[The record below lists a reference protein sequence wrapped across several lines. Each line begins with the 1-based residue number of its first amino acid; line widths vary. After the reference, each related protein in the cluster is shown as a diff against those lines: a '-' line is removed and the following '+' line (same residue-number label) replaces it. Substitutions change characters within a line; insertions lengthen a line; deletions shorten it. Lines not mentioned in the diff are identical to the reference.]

1 MKILVPV
8 KRVVDANIKVKVG
21 PEGKLD
27 VANLKHSMNPF
38 DEIALEQ
45 AVQMKEKGIANEV
58 IAVSVGDTKS
68 QETLRTALAMGAD
81 KGVLIQTDKPFEAEP
96 LNVAKLISAYVKQ
109 VNPDLII
116 CGKQA
121 VDNDSN
127 QVGQMIAAIC
137 GYPQA
142 THASAAIMKEGKL
155 EVTREIDGGY
165 EILDLTQPA
174 VVTADLRLNAPRYVT
189 LPMMMKAKRKPQEVV
204 QAAALCSDLRAHVEV
219 VGYEAPE
226 TRKVGRKVGN
236 VDELI
241 DKLKNEAK
249 VL

>member
-1 MKILVPV
+1 
-8 KRVVDANIKVKVG
+8 
-21 PEGKLD
+21 
-27 VANLKHSMNPF
+27 
-38 DEIALEQ
+38 
-45 AVQMKEKGIANEV
+45 
-58 IAVSVGDTKS
+58 
-68 QETLRTALAMGAD
+68 MGAD

-127 QVGQMIAAIC
+127 QVGQMIAAMC
-137 GYPQA
+137 EYPQA
-142 THASAAIMKEGKL
+142 THASSALMKEGKL
-155 EVTREIDGGY
+155 EVTREV
-165 EILDLTQPA
+165 LDLTLPA

-204 QAAALCSDLRAHVEV
+204 MASALCPDLRAHVEV

-226 TRKVGRKVGN
+226 ARKVGRKVAN

>member
-1 MKILVPV
+1 M
-8 KRVVDANIKVKVG
+8 
-21 PEGKLD
+21 
-27 VANLKHSMNPF
+27 
-38 DEIALEQ
+38 
-45 AVQMKEKGIANEV
+45 

-127 QVGQMIAAIC
+127 QVGQMIAAMC
-137 GYPQA
+137 EYPQA
-142 THASAAIMKEGKL
+142 THVSAAVMKEGKL

-165 EILDLTQPA
+165 EVLDLTLPA

-189 LPMMMKAKRKPQEVV
+189 LPMMMKAKRKPRKSSRHF
-204 QAAALCSDLRAHVEV
+204 CSVPRFRAHVEV
-219 VGYEAPE
+219 VGYEALQLA
-226 TRKVGRKVGN
+226 KSAA
-236 VDELI
+236 
-241 DKLKNEAK
+241 KLPTSTNSSTN
-249 VL
+249 